1 MTRYVPNCDDGRL
14 TLVSEADDDRIDIG
28 AIDDVI
34 DAIGDS
40 THSIEYDQKQR
51 TQPWL
56 DTDDG
61 TLAIDV
67 REAVTTL
74 PHTGETVDE
83 LREYDMG
90 TERYGLPL
98 RTVMFANE
106 VLDILDAQGK
116 EASDAS
122 R

>member
-14 TLVSEADDDRIDIG
+14 ALVSESGDDRLDIG
-28 AIDDVI
+28 AVDDVMA
-34 DAIGDS
+34 AIGDS
-40 THSIEYDQKQR
+40 THAIEYDQKQR

-61 TLAIDV
+61 TLEIDV
-67 REAVTTL
+67 SEAVTTL
-74 PHTGETVDE
+74 PHTPETVDE
-83 LREYDMG
+83 LREYDMD

-116 EASDAS
+116 DAS
-122 R
+122 AASE